1 MTNETDGCWGSG
13 GQVAEF
19 KVDLRWDEGHRL
31 TDRTITDDPDE
42 AISAFRE
49 LLGRP
54 LEGRPVAARLVV
66 EGRSLYYS
74 NFTKLFGKGRIH
86 PDAPIDLSVSRDEAD
101 RLAAWLPPAAA
112 RKPLRNGE
120 GVGRAA
126 AAASAAASPVLEE
139 AAGNL
144 AAKASGALAYIPRG
158 PIYDDLHA
166 AIEQVVSELQ
176 SRR

>member
-1 MTNETDGCWGSG
+1 MTNEIDGCWGSG

-101 RLAAWLPPAAA
+101 RLAAWLPPEAA
-112 RKPLRNGE
+112 RQGPRTGDLA
-120 GVGRAA
+120 GRAA
-126 AAASAAASPVLEE
+126 AETPAAASSTLT
-139 AAGNL
+139 AAARDL
-144 AAKASGALAYIPRG
+144 AALASGALAYVPAGRRH
-158 PIYDDLHA
+158 DDLQA
-166 AIEQVVSELQ
+166 AIERVVRALQ
-176 SRR
+176 HDR